1 MEAATDADLMQACRL
16 GDMAPSCTLCAL
28 PRGPLCRFLLRATRD
43 RASAEE
49 LFQETWQRVVRARHA
64 YRPEAAFRTWLW
76 RIARNLVIDHAR
88 RRKPV
93 VTGEPAALAIAGAA
107 APAVHEPLHALALS
121 EVWSQLLEALE
132 ALSEA
137 QRIAFLLRM
146 EDGLSVQDIA
156 DVTGVGRETAKSRL
170 RYAMKHLR
178 QRVQP

>member
-1 MEAATDADLMQACRL
+1 MEAATDADLMQAYTR
-16 GDMAPSCTLCAL
+16 GDMAAFDTLYARH
-28 PRGPLCRFLLRATRD
+28 RGPLYRFLLGATRD

>member
-1 MEAATDADLMQACRL
+1 MEAATDAELMQAYAR
-16 GDMAPSCTLCAL
+16 GDMDAFDAL
-28 PRGPLCRFLLRATRD
+28 YARHRGSLYRFLLGTTRD
-43 RASAEE
+43 RAIAEE

-107 APAVHEPLHALALS
+107 APAALEPLRVLAAS
-121 EVWSQLLEALE
+121 EDWSQLVGALE
-132 ALSEA
+132 ELSEA

-146 EDGLSVQDIA
+146 EEGLSIQEIA

-178 QRVQP
+178 QRVRP